1 LPSGVPVLHKDFRV
15 NKHIILTS
23 GRSGSTYLSN
33 LLSQHPNVINYGEVL
48 GEWTTGYKVNKY
60 LRLGQGNAENYLD
73 FIYGGSRYFHLSQSY
88 ARVKAILGS
97 GEVQDRRWPEIK
109 SFGVKDFAM
118 NLIARGAGDYLEKH
132 PEIRVIS
139 LFRENA
145 LRRYAS
151 IVMMNETGVIN
162 TRQAQD
168 KEVARKRRKQV
179 YLDPALFIDGL
190 RRTERVVQD
199 QLDMT
204 ARLPPE
210 RVLSIRY
217 EDLFASAES
226 KLEFADRMFRFLE
239 VRPLQLESSHKKLN
253 SEDLKELIENYDEI
267 FELCQGT
274 PDERY
279 FYF

>member
-1 LPSGVPVLHKDFRV
+1 M

-60 LRLGQGNAENYLD
+60 LRLGQGNAQNYLD
-73 FIYGGSRYFHLSQSY
+73 FIYGGSQYFHLSQNY
-88 ARVKAILGS
+88 ARLKALLGR
-97 GEVQDRRWPEIK
+97 GEVQDKRWSEIQ

-118 NLIARGAGDYLEKH
+118 NLMARGAADYLEQH
-132 PEIRVIS
+132 PDIRVIS

-162 TRQAQD
+162 TRQAQSKD
-168 KEVARKRRKQV
+168 VAQKRRKQV
-179 YLDPALFIDGL
+179 YLDPQHFIEGL
-190 RRTERVVQD
+190 RRTEQVVQD

-204 ARLPPE
+204 AKLDPQ

-226 KLEFADRMFRFLE
+226 KLEFADQMFRFLE
-239 VRPLQLESSHKKLN
+239 VKPLQLESSHKKLN

-267 FELCQGT
+267 FALCQGT
-274 PDERY
+274 DDERY